1 MLRLQ
6 DKYQK
11 EVVPAMR
18 EKFGYTNVM
27 SVPKLVKVAINTGFG
42 NLITDKTS
50 TEKEKIQ
57 KAILQDLTL
66 ICGQRP
72 VLTEAKKS
80 IATFKVREGMP
91 VGAMLILR
99 RKKMYDF
106 LDRLIHIVLPRSRD
120 FRGIEPKSVD
130 KEGNLTIAIKEHISF
145 PEISPEKVK
154 FIFGFEVTAV
164 TKAKTR
170 EEGLELLRLLGFP
183 IKPPK

>member
-6 DKYQK
+6 EKYKK

-18 EKFGYTNVM
+18 EKFGYKNIM

-42 NLITDKTS
+42 NLITNKTS

-72 VLTEAKKS
+72 VLTKAKKS
-80 IATFKVREGMP
+80 IASFKVREGMP

-154 FIFGFEVTAV
+154 FIFGLEITVV
-164 TKAKTR
+164 TKAKTK
-170 EEGLELLRLLGFP
+170 EQGLGLLKLLGFP
-183 IKPPK
+183 IKT